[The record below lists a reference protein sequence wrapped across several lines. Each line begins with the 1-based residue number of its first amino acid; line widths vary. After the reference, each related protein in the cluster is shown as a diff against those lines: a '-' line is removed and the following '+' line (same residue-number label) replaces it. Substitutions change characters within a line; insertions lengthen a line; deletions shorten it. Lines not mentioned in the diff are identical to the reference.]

1 MLPESGEEK
10 YNLRRDDKIYRKRV
24 NKFIKNLYGGKE
36 RNSKRDKKICGKI
49 RIYDSRKKKRFSR
62 FMLPYTR
69 TKCIYEVLIENRK
82 KFCTSLQFL
91 SFFKKYQ
98 EKEKHC

>member
-36 RNSKRDKKICGKI
+36 RNSNKRDKKICGKI
-49 RIYDSRKKKRFSR
+49 RIYDSRKKNDFHVSC
-62 FMLPYTR
+62 F
-69 TKCIYEVLIENRK
+69 LILERNVYDNVYDKYIR
-82 KFCTSLQFL
+82 
-91 SFFKKYQ
+91 SFN
-98 EKEKHC
+98 